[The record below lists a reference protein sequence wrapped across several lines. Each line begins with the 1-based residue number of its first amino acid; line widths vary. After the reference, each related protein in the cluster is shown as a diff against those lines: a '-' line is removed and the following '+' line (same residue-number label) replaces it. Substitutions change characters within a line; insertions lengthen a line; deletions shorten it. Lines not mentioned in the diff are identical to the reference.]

1 MQLFFK
7 TETVFYFLFYHLGN
21 FLTREH
27 ICCECIHNCSQ
38 LILTV
43 KSLPLGKCSS
53 GVGYNSV
60 CWKQERKVSIFSQ
73 ISQIL
78 AVTGAWCVNEFCI
91 WHLFKST
98 LSVKISE
105 NSPVAFSGLRPM
117 WAGSRFLQADSVL
130 VHPNDALLS
139 IHRDFC
145 ASVVDVAWAD
155 LMFCEGE
162 MWIFG
167 KTQTVHLG
175 LEWIR
180 IFCVCL
186 LGMTASERSY
196 SLTNSWSVNMG
207 WMPLVYMLTHNG

>member
-1 MQLFFK
+1 M
-7 TETVFYFLFYHLGN
+7 
-21 FLTREH
+21 REH

-38 LILTV
+38 SILTKV
-43 KSLPLGKCSS
+43 FLWVNVHS

-60 CWKQERKVSIFSQ
+60 CWKQERKICSIFSQ

-78 AVTGAWCVNEFCI
+78 AMTGAWCMNEFCI

-105 NSPVAFSGLRPM
+105 NSHVAFSELRAM
-117 WAGSRFLQADSVL
+117 WVGSRFLQSDPVL
-130 VHPNDALLS
+130 VHPNGYFTEQLQGATVLDM
-139 IHRDFC
+139 
-145 ASVVDVAWAD
+145 AWND
-155 LMFCEGE
+155 PMFCKGE
-162 MWIFG
+162 KWIFG
-167 KTQTVHLG
+167 KTQTGHLG

-186 LGMTASERSY
+186 LGVTASESCC

>member
-1 MQLFFK
+1 MNVYIIAASQYWQLK
-7 TETVFYFLFYHLGN
+7 VFLWVNVH
-21 FLTREH
+21 
-27 ICCECIHNCSQ
+27 
-38 LILTV
+38 
-43 KSLPLGKCSS
+43 S

-60 CWKQERKVSIFSQ
+60 CWKQERKICTIFSQ

-78 AVTGAWCVNEFCI
+78 AMTGAWCVNEFCM

-105 NSPVAFSGLRPM
+105 NSRVAFSELRAM
-117 WAGSRFLQADSVL
+117 WVGSRFLQSDPVL
-130 VHPNDALLS
+130 VHPSGYLTEHLQGATMLDM
-139 IHRDFC
+139 
-145 ASVVDVAWAD
+145 AWAD
-155 LMFCEGE
+155 LMFYEQE
-162 MWIFG
+162 KWIFG
-167 KTQTVHLG
+167 KTQTGHLG

-186 LGMTASERSY
+186 LGVTASESCC